1 MNSRIA
7 VAICTSGKSDH
18 FYACLTSVLRQQV
31 LIEKF
36 KFEEVIIVLNSR
48 LNVLNNE
55 IISNLALE
63 NSQIRINLIEEHE
76 IGIPYARNKALENAI
91 DRRFNYLAFIDDDCT
106 AEEFWLNGMISTI
119 TNFGADVSQGSYK
132 S

>member
-7 VAICTSGKSDH
+7 IAICTTGKSDN
-18 FYACLTSVLRQQV
+18 FYDCLTSVLRQKV
-31 LIEKF
+31 IIEKF

-48 LNVLNNE
+48 LNVLNSE

-63 NSQIRINLIEEHE
+63 NSQIRINLIEEYE

-91 DRRFNYLAFIDDDCT
+91 NKKIKCLSGFNVMNRRF
-106 AEEFWLNGMISTI
+106 
-119 TNFGADVSQGSYK
+119 
-132 S
+132 